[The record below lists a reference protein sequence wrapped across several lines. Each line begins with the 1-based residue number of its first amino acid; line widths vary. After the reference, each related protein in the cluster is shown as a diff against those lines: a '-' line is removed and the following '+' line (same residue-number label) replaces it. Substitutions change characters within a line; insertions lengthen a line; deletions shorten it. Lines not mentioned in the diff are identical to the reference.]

1 MFYLSLILV
10 NLILISIFEGC
21 RPVREFMTWKKYDG
35 ANEFEYK
42 KLNVD
47 KSKKTVL
54 IIADNE
60 GTEIFDLLTPFYLFN
75 ATEKANVII
84 AAPKKYPIILR
95 KGLFVLPQMSFSEF
109 DAAKITPDVIVIPN
123 LSAMTAK
130 KQNPEIIN
138 WIKKHYGASVK
149 MLSVCDGALTAAA
162 TGIYDNKFLTTHA
175 SDYED
180 IKNQFAKPNWIKDTS
195 VTQSGNLYSTAG
207 VSNAVEGSL
216 TVIKDLFGAET
227 MLLVK
232 AKIRYPHAAPLL
244 DHKSVPVG
252 FKQKLSIG
260 NKIFFKGNKR
270 IGVLLQ
276 DSTNEF
282 DLAAILDTYNRT
294 FPKSIESYSL
304 NNKTVT
310 SKYGLVMIPTAAI
323 WTKELDEI
331 HIPNCFGFDADK
343 FKSFDVVTYDNSEQG
358 YIINSCLGRIEK
370 QYGIKFRNV
379 VKLLLD
385 YN

>member
-1 MFYLSLILV
+1 MFYIT
-10 NLILISIFEGC
+10 LISINLIIVILFEGC

-35 ANEFEYK
+35 TNEFAYK
-42 KLNVD
+42 ELKINPA
-47 KSKKTVL
+47 KKTVL

-60 GTEIFDLLTPFYLFN
+60 GTEIFDLLAPFYLFN
-75 ATEKANVII
+75 STGKANVII
-84 AAPKKYPIILR
+84 AAQKKYPVIVR
-95 KGLFVLPQMSFSEF
+95 KGLFILPQMSFAEF
-109 DAAKITPDVIVIPN
+109 DSAQIIPDVIVIPN

-130 KQNPEIIN
+130 EQNPEIIN
-138 WIKKHYGASVK
+138 WIKKHYTVAVK

-162 TGIYDNKFLTTHA
+162 TGIYDNQLLTTHA
-175 SDYED
+175 SDYDD
-180 IKNQFAKPNWIKDTS
+180 IKGQFTKPNWIKDTS

-216 TVIKDLFGAET
+216 TVIKDLFGTET
-227 MLLVK
+227 MLTVK
-232 AKIRYPHAAPLL
+232 DKINYPHELPLL
-244 DHKSVPVG
+244 SHKSFAVG

-282 DLAAILDTYNRT
+282 ELAAVLDTYNRS
-294 FPKSIESYSL
+294 FPKCIESYTF
-304 NNKTVT
+304 NDKPVT
-310 SKYGLVMIPTAAI
+310 SMYGLVMIPDAKL
-323 WTKELDEI
+323 WSKELDEI
-331 HIPNCFGFDADK
+331 HILKGYNNDSER
-343 FKSFDVVTYDNSEQG
+343 FKSFEVVTYDNPEKG
-358 YIINSCLGRIEK
+358 YIINTCLSRIEK
-370 QYGIKFRNV
+370 QYGEKFKHV